1 MSTLQPDYVHRAPA
15 ENDSPVYR
23 ALLRLAGLIDV
34 WAERSLQRR
43 HMRRLL
49 RGNPLFLKDIGVR
62 RYVIWQEISK
72 PFWRV

>member
-1 MSTLQPDYVHRAPA
+1 MSTLQLDYPAPA
-15 ENDSPVYR
+15 MNGSPVYR
-23 ALLRLAGLIDV
+23 ALRGLVDIINV

-72 PFWRV
+72 PFWRI